1 MKKRSLIAALI
12 VLLCGTSLSAKSFDW
27 SQCWCNYG
35 GGIEK
40 GDFIVNVDAG
50 LLYSDFVYTG
60 YDGYWCL
67 PPIMVEVQ
75 YAQPIW
81 KLPFTFGGYA
91 AIRGYGFRYTTYEN
105 GLLVN
110 KETKYLGLIFGGEVA
125 YHIMLPP
132 KNLDLYAITRIGG
145 GVPFVTPGI
154 FWTPD
159 YFHFGEAIGAYWYF
173 GKNFGLN
180 LEFGYP
186 FSKFG
191 VSFKFWLII
200 PLDIV

>member
-50 LLYSDFVYTG
+50 LLYSDFVYNV

-91 AIRGYGFRYTTYEN
+91 GVHAYGY
-105 GLLVN
+105 
-110 KETKYLGLIFGGEVA
+110 KYLDHYDTRLNPVYEKDTYWGLFFGGEAA
-125 YHIMLPP
+125 YHVQLPP
-132 KNLDLYAITRIGG
+132 ESLDVYAVTRIGANIP
-145 GVPFVTPGI
+145 VVKPKWSAWV
-154 FWTPD
+154 PD
-159 YFHFGEAIGAYWYF
+159 YFQFGEAIGANWF
-173 GKNFGLN
+173 FSKSFGLN
-180 LEFGYP
+180 LELGYP
-186 FSKFG
+186 FTKFG
-191 VSFKFWLII
+191 VTLKF
-200 PLDIV
+200 